1 MAIPGLGGVGAATAV
16 SLEFNTSLR
25 VESVFC
31 INKPVVYSLISRG
44 QLHIELCF
52 YLVMLE

>member
-52 YLVMLE
+52 YLVMWE